1 MEDAMKKRT
10 YFSIFFCI
18 LVLSLLPLNCYAID
32 NRLVM
37 EDISTSIALTEYN
50 LYVINSKNELLMC
63 GVIDKYT
70 DADKHGSLQRA
81 NKTFQTSLKKLMDD
95 VVSVSTVA
103 DASHV
108 FAVKTDGSLW
118 GWGFNNNNPLIP
130 GGMLG
135 LGEEI
140 RYVDTPTK
148 IMDDVVSVSTSLN
161 HTLAVKKD
169 GSLWR
174 WGKISS
180 GASATPV
187 KIANNVRFAVV
198 GDSYSNNMFV
208 IKEDDS
214 LWVSGNHTVY
224 PYATIEVG
232 KKDHINGELTRV
244 MDNVKTVASYFD
256 SHYVIKKDDSLWS
269 WGRDSTGELG
279 NGGQY
284 DLRGGRSYGG
294 DPVHMLYT
302 YQRTPLKIMEN
313 VKRIIPIGIK
323 VYAFTTN
330 EQLWVWGDSWKA
342 EGEMDGNK
350 LKVIKPLEAEKT
362 IPRKCTE
369 EFSYIC
375 QNGDSSVILKK
386 DGSLWVK
393 GENEYGQLGTGK
405 TGYVENYTKIL
416 TGGVAGQGE
425 INQ

>member
-1 MEDAMKKRT
+1 
-10 YFSIFFCI
+10 
-18 LVLSLLPLNCYAID
+18 
-32 NRLVM
+32 
-37 EDISTSIALTEYN
+37 
-50 LYVINSKNELLMC
+50 
-63 GVIDKYT
+63 
-70 DADKHGSLQRA
+70 
-81 NKTFQTSLKKLMDD
+81 
-95 VVSVSTVA
+95 
-103 DASHV
+103 
-108 FAVKTDGSLW
+108 
-118 GWGFNNNNPLIP
+118 
-130 GGMLG
+130 
-135 LGEEI
+135 
-140 RYVDTPTK
+140 
-148 IMDDVVSVSTSLN
+148 
-161 HTLAVKKD
+161 VKKD

-232 KKDHINGELTRV
+232 KKDHINGELTKV